1 MRRGGE
7 SMAEIEFKGKTVLEA
22 IDKGLSQ
29 LGCSK
34 DDVKIKIVTEG
45 SKGLFGLMG
54 TKPAIILMSV
64 DNSKCTNKALF
75 VAGTKNIC
83 KKVEAILSNIIS
95 KMGIDLAKIGSS
107 FKDNVIDINIKIK
120 ENSFA
125 IDEDGQTL
133 ASLEYIT
140 QIIVNKEFGTN
151 LKVNLNCQNCMKK

>member
-1 MRRGGE
+1 MP
-7 SMAEIEFKGKTVLEA
+7 EIEFKGKTVLEA

-54 TKPAIILMSV
+54 AKPAIILMSV

-83 KKVEAILSNIIS
+83 KKVELILSNIIS
-95 KMGIDLAKIGSS
+95 KMGIELTKIGSS

-125 IDEDGQTL
+125 IDENGQTL
-133 ASLEYIT
+133 SALEYIT

-151 LKVNLNCQNCMKK
+151 LKVNLNCQNRKKK